1 MSRPIVIAERYKEIS
16 SKGLSGVEGHLWL
29 ALILGYIGEGCHDGK

>member
-16 SKGLSGVEGHLWL
+16 SKVLSDVEGQLWF
-29 ALILGYIGEGCHDGK
+29 ALELII